1 MMQINIESHDIK
13 PDCVTWQNKHW
24 ITWHQNILNHMTQE
38 NIESH
43 DTKKYPLDI
52 ESHDTMNIESHDTMN
67 IESHDTNKH
76 WITWHQKK
84 PLNHMTT
91 INMVDC

>member
-1 MMQINIESHDIK
+1 
-13 PDCVTWQNKHW
+13 
-24 ITWHQNILNHMTQE
+24 MTQE

-76 WITWHQKK
+76 
-84 PLNHMTT
+84 
-91 INMVDC
+91 